1 MKQKYV
7 YIIMSDKKSW
17 TIIDNG
23 EFEEMLTTIINKID
37 KLDKNLNSV
46 NLRLSIIEAKLSYG
60 NILFNNINE
69 INEINE
75 NIMVDNVDEVD

>member
-46 NLRLSIIEAKLSYG
+46 NLRLEIIESKLSYG

-69 INEINE
+69 INE
-75 NIMVDNVDEVD
+75 NIIVDNVDEVD